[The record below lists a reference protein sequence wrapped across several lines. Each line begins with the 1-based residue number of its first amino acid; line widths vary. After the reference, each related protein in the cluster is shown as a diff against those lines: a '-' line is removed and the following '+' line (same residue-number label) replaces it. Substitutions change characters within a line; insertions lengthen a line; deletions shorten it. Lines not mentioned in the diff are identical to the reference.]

1 MDRIGFPWETKQGAG
16 LNFVHTLEHHLLDH
30 VFFRWPAA
38 GPLSLPFSK
47 HLLMMGLSAG
57 LVATILVS
65 AGQMARRGGRNRFVS
80 FIESLTVFVRDEIV
94 LPNIGEEGRAYL
106 PYFLS
111 MFFFILAMNLLGMV
125 PGSATATGNI
135 SVTAGLAGC
144 TLFMI
149 NVAGVRE
156 HGWGGYVKSLVPHG
170 MPVWLLPLMYPIELL
185 GLLTKSFALCIR
197 LFANMIA
204 GHIVILAFL
213 ALIFLFGKLWVAP
226 MSVAAALGISLL
238 ELFVAF
244 LQAYIFTLL
253 SAIFVGSAV
262 HSH

>member
-1 MDRIGFPWETKQGAG
+1 M
-16 LNFVHTLEHHLLDH
+16 NFVHTLEHHLLDH
-30 VFFRWPAA
+30 VYSHVSA
-38 GPLSLPFSK
+38 GPLSFRFSK
-47 HLLMMGLSAG
+47 HLLVMWIAAA
-57 LVATILVS
+57 VAAASFVA
-65 AGQMARRGGRNRFVS
+65 AGQMARRGKRNRWVLFV
-80 FIESLTVFVRDEIV
+80 ESLAVFVRDDIV
-94 LPNIGEEGRAYL
+94 LPNLGEEGRAYL

-111 MFFFILAMNLLGMV
+111 TFFFILLMNLMGLV
-125 PGSATATGNI
+125 PGSATPTGNI
-135 SVTAGLAGC
+135 SVTAALAVC
-144 TLFMI
+144 TFFMI

-156 HGWGGYVKSLVPHG
+156 HGFGGYVKSLVPHG

-185 GLLTKSFALCIR
+185 GLLTKTFALCIR

-213 ALIFLFGKLWVAP
+213 ALIFLFEKVWVAP
-226 MSVAAALGISLL
+226 LSVSAALGISLL

-253 SAIFVGSAV
+253 SAIFVGGAV

>member
-1 MDRIGFPWETKQGAG
+1 M
-16 LNFVHTLEHHLLDH
+16 NFVHTLEHHLLDH
-30 VFFRWPAA
+30 VYFRYAA
-38 GPLSLPFSK
+38 GVLSLPFSK
-47 HLLMMGLSAG
+47 HLLMMWLSAG
-57 LVATILVS
+57 VALLVLVA
-65 AGQMARRGGRNRFVS
+65 AGQMAKRGRRNRFVY

-94 LPNIGEEGRAYL
+94 LPNMGEEGRPFL

-111 MFFFILAMNLLGMV
+111 IFFFVLFMNLLGMV
-125 PGSATATGNI
+125 PGSSTATGNI
-135 SVTAGLAGC
+135 SVTASLALC

-149 NVAGVRE
+149 NVAGVRA
-156 HGWGGYVKSLVPHG
+156 HGVGGYVKSLVPHG

-185 GLLTKSFALCIR
+185 GLLTKTFALSIR

-226 MSVAAALGISLL
+226 LSVTAALGISFL

-253 SAIFVGSAV
+253 SAIFVGSAI

>member
-1 MDRIGFPWETKQGAG
+1 M
-16 LNFVHTLEHHLLDH
+16 NFVHTLEHHLLDH
-30 VFFRWPAA
+30 VFSRVNA
-38 GPLSLPFSK
+38 GPLSFLFTK
-47 HLLMMGLSAG
+47 HLLVMWVAAG
-57 LVATILVS
+57 LAIALFVA
-65 AGQMARRGGRNRFVS
+65 AGQMSRQGKRNRWVLFV
-80 FIESLTVFVRDEIV
+80 ESLVVFVRDEIV
-94 LPNIGEEGRAYL
+94 LPNLGEEGRRYV

-111 MFFFILAMNLLGMV
+111 AFFFILLMNLVGLV
-125 PGSATATGNI
+125 PGSATPTGNI
-135 SVTAGLAGC
+135 SVTAALAVC
-144 TLFMI
+144 TFFVI
-149 NVAGVRE
+149 NAAGIRAHGVA
-156 HGWGGYVKSLVPHG
+156 GYVKSLVPHG

-185 GLLTKSFALCIR
+185 GLLTKTFALCIR

-226 MSVAAALGISLL
+226 LSVSAALGITLL

-253 SAIFVGSAV
+253 SAIFVSGAV

>member
-1 MDRIGFPWETKQGAG
+1 M
-16 LNFVHTLEHHLLDH
+16 NFVHTLEHHLLDH
-30 VFFRWPAA
+30 VYFRYAA
-38 GPLSLPFSK
+38 GVLSLPFSK
-47 HLLMMGLSAG
+47 HLVMMWAAAG
-57 LVATILVS
+57 LAVLVLVS
-65 AGQMARRGGRNRFVS
+65 AGQMAKRGRRNRFVY
-80 FIESLTVFVRDEIV
+80 FVESLTVFVRDEIV
-94 LPNIGEEGRAYL
+94 LPNMGEEGRPFL

-111 MFFFILAMNLLGMV
+111 IFFFILFMNILGMI

-135 SVTAGLAGC
+135 SVTASLALC

-149 NVAGVRE
+149 NVAGVRA
-156 HGWGGYVKSLVPHG
+156 HGAGGYVKSLVPHG

-185 GLLTKSFALCIR
+185 GLLTKTFALSIR
-197 LFANMIA
+197 FFANMIA

-213 ALIFLFGKLWVAP
+213 ALIFLFGQLWVAP
-226 MSVAAALGISLL
+226 LSVAAALGINFL

-253 SAIFVGSAV
+253 SAIFVGSAI